1 MRETDGGG
9 MVMLSAVDD
18 EAALGLLDRIY
29 ANENAYI
36 DAAGRHAHH
45 VPATIPP
52 EELRALAERGLAPN
66 SFRNF
71 EHDEAVTRLGRLAAV
86 VDERA
91 AADAF
96 VAGLG
101 HARLRWRAL
110 LPALALGTA
119 MPAHT
124 FPADAGAR
132 ICGVCFLDRTTTVDT
147 TLAWWQRARS
157 GSPLPGDVCQYV
169 LALET
174 AARPW
179 PTPDPADVWV
189 LHEILDVIRS
199 LPPAT
204 RPGRAVQALRD
215 RSLLASRSTYAYTAL
230 LEDLAFL
237 GILQTPDHP
246 GMFTAFTTA
255 RRRDERPSV
264 RVEVSAPLSFW
275 SAAHGVTESLV
286 DRLFGHLARPDER
299 PHPPSPVSRRRVN
312 AAVKRAAPLSS
323 ALRGEPRAG
332 DVYAVQCR
340 EDAWILAFCH
350 EMQDRSGRW
359 YGLVEYLDG
368 FFPHAP
374 TADDVEGRGFR
385 GRHEQR
391 WQQWTSQL
399 ERTPRVR
406 RVARDVPTPPD
417 DRPAPDRVPIGN
429 AKDLRHLAGWCFSEL
444 A

>member
-1 MRETDGGG
+1 
-9 MVMLSAVDD
+9 MVRLGAVDD
-18 EAALGLLDRIY
+18 EVALGLLDRIY
-29 ANENAYI
+29 ANENAHI

-45 VPATIPP
+45 VPATIPS
-52 EELRALAERGLAPN
+52 EELRALAQRGLAPN
-66 SFRNF
+66 SFRHF
-71 EHDEAVTRLGRLAAV
+71 EHDEAVTELRRLAAA

-96 VAGLG
+96 VAAFG
-101 HARLRWRAL
+101 HDRLRWRAL
-110 LPALALGTA
+110 LPAFALGTA

-124 FPADAGAR
+124 YPADAGAR
-132 ICGVCFLDRTTTVDT
+132 TCGVCFTDRTTTVDT
-147 TLAWWQRARS
+147 TLAWWHRARS

-169 LALET
+169 LALE
-174 AARPW
+174 AASQPW
-179 PTPDPADVWV
+179 PAPDPADVWT

-204 RPGRAVQALRD
+204 RPGRAAQALRD
-215 RSLLASRSTYAYTAL
+215 RGLLASRPTYAYTAL

-299 PHPPSPVSRRRVN
+299 PHPPRRVSP
-312 AAVKRAAPLSS
+312 AVKRAAPLPP

-340 EDAWILAFCH
+340 EDAWVLAFCH
-350 EMQDRSGRW
+350 QMQDRGGRW

-368 FFPHAP
+368 FFPRPP
-374 TADDVEGRGFR
+374 TSDDLDGRGFR
-385 GRHEQR
+385 GRHDGR
-391 WQQWTSQL
+391 WQQWTSHL
-399 ERTPRVR
+399 DKTPRVR
-406 RVARDVPTPPD
+406 RIARDVPMPPD
-417 DRPAPDRVPIGN
+417 NRPAPERVPIGN
-429 AKDLRHLAGWCFSEL
+429 AKDLRHLAGWCFSEFDP
-444 A
+444 

>member
-1 MRETDGGG
+1 
-9 MVMLSAVDD
+9 MLGAVED
-18 EAALGLLDRIY
+18 EAALALLDRVY
-29 ANENAYI
+29 ANENAHL

-45 VPATIPP
+45 VPATITA
-52 EELRALAERGLAPN
+52 EELRALAERGLTPN
-66 SFRNF
+66 SFREF
-71 EHDEAVTRLGRLAAV
+71 EHDEAVTTLRRLAGA

-119 MPAHT
+119 MPAHP
-124 FPADAGAR
+124 FPADPGAR
-132 ICGVCFLDRTTTVDT
+132 TCGVCFLDRTTTVDT
-147 TLAWWQRARS
+147 TMAWWRRVRS
-157 GSPLPGDVCQYV
+157 GSPLPGDVCRYI
-169 LALET
+169 LALE
-174 AARPW
+174 AAAQPW
-179 PTPDPADVWV
+179 PTPDPLDVWT

-204 RPGRAVQALRD
+204 RPGRAARALRD
-215 RSLLASRSTYAYTAL
+215 RGLLASRSTAAYTAL

-255 RRRDERPSV
+255 RQRDERPSV

-275 SAAHGVTESLV
+275 TAAHGVTESLV

-299 PHPPSPVSRRRVN
+299 PPAPAPVAPRRVS
-312 AAVKRAAPLSS
+312 ATVRLAAPL
-323 ALRGEPRAG
+323 RGEARAG

-340 EDAWILAFCH
+340 EDAWVLAFCH
-350 EMQDRSGRW
+350 ETQDRNGRW

-368 FFPHAP
+368 FFARPP

-385 GRHEQR
+385 GRREGR
-391 WQQWTSQL
+391 WQQWTAQL

-406 RVARDVPTPPD
+406 PVARDLPPPPE
-417 DRPAPDRVPIGN
+417 DRPAPDRVPLGN
-429 AKDLRHLAGWCFSEL
+429 AKDLRHLAGWCFPEL
-444 A
+444 T